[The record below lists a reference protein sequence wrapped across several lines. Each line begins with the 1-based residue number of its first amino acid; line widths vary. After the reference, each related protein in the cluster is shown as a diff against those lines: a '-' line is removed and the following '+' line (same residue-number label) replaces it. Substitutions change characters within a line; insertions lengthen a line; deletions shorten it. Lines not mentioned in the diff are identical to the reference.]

1 MWNHHGFCAH
11 FGLAQPAITIVGA
24 MVRENSMIGVIAR
37 LVLLAIVLAPLAAA
51 AAPIELK
58 LAYFTSDQAS
68 LYKIAIKPF
77 VDAVNDDARGG
88 IEITTYAGGSLG
100 KDQALQAQ
108 LVRDGV
114 ADIAFVALGPTG
126 DAFADGSVMQLPGL
140 FNDLREATL
149 VHTRLMAVRMVEGY
163 DDFFVIGAFATEPQ
177 SIHMRAPIVTIEDL
191 RGKRIR
197 ANNAIE
203 ARVLAQLGMYPVILP
218 ITKASEAI
226 SRGTID
232 GATTVVAPLITFGL
246 GRVMTYHYFL
256 RLGSNV
262 TTILMNRKKFESLP
276 KVSQDVIRQYSGEWL
291 AARYIQG
298 FEAYNTQIMEELK
311 SDSSRKVIFPSQTET
326 DLAAQVFK
334 GVRAEW
340 VEASPHNRQL
350 LNAVESEL
358 KQVRSTQ

>member
-1 MWNHHGFCAH
+1 
-11 FGLAQPAITIVGA
+11 
-24 MVRENSMIGVIAR
+24 MIGVMARLILAR
-37 LVLLAIVLAPLAAA
+37 LVFLAIVLAPLAAA

-88 IEITTYAGGSLG
+88 IEIKTYAGGILG
-100 KDQALQAQ
+100 KDQERQAQ
-108 LVRDGV
+108 LVRDEV

-126 DAFADGSVMQLPGL
+126 DQFADGSVMQLPGL
-140 FNDLREATL
+140 FDDLREATL
-149 VHTRLMAVRMVEGY
+149 VHTRLIASRTLGGY

-177 SIHMRAPIVTIEDL
+177 SIHMRPAVATLEDL
-191 RGKRIR
+191 KGKRIR

-203 ARVLAQLGMYPVILP
+203 ARVLARLGMYPVILP
-218 ITKASEAI
+218 IGKASEAI

-246 GRVMTYHYFL
+246 GRVMTNHYFL
-256 RLGSNV
+256 PLGSNV
-262 TTILMNRKKFESLP
+262 TTILMSRRKFESLP
-276 KVSQDVIRQYSGEWL
+276 KAAQDVIRKYSGEWL

-311 SDSSRKVIFPSQTET
+311 SDPSRKIIFPSQAET
-326 DLAAQVFK
+326 DLAGQVFK
-334 GVRAEW
+334 AVSAEW
-340 VEASPHNRQL
+340 AAASPHNRAL
-350 LNAVESEL
+350 LDAVEAEL
-358 KQVRSTQ
+358 REVR

>member
-1 MWNHHGFCAH
+1 
-11 FGLAQPAITIVGA
+11 
-24 MVRENSMIGVIAR
+24 MIGVMAR
-37 LVLLAIVLAPLAAA
+37 LVFLAIVLAPLAAA
-51 AAPIELK
+51 AEPIELK

-68 LYKIAIKPF
+68 VYKIAIAPF

-88 IEITTYAGGSLG
+88 IEIKTYPGGSLG
-100 KDQALQAQ
+100 KDQARQAE

-126 DAFADGSVMQLPGL
+126 DEFADGSVMQLPGL
-140 FNDLREATL
+140 FDDLREATL
-149 VHTRLMAVRMVEGY
+149 VHTRLVAARMLGGY

-177 SIHMRAPIVTIEDL
+177 SIHMRPPIATIEDL

-203 ARVLAQLGMYPVILP
+203 ARVLAKLGMYPVILP
-218 ITKASEAI
+218 IGKASEAI

-256 RLGSNV
+256 PLGSNV
-262 TTILMNRKKFESLP
+262 TTILMNRKRFESLP
-276 KVSQDVIRQYSGEWL
+276 KAAQDVIRAYSGEWL
-291 AARYIQG
+291 AGRYIQG
-298 FEAYNTQIMEELK
+298 FEAYNTQILDELK
-311 SDSSRKVIFPSQTET
+311 SDPSRQIIFPSQAET
-326 DLAAQVFK
+326 DLAGQVFK
-334 GVRAEW
+334 AVRSEW
-340 VEASPHNRQL
+340 AEASPHNRAL

-358 KQVRSTQ
+358 RQVRE

>member
-1 MWNHHGFCAH
+1 MA
-11 FGLAQPAITIVGA
+11 
-24 MVRENSMIGVIAR
+24 RENSMIGVMARLILAR
-37 LVLLAIVLAPLAAA
+37 LVLLAVVLAPLAAT

-68 LYKIAIKPF
+68 LYKIAIEPF
-77 VDAVNDDARGG
+77 VDAVNGDADGG
-88 IEITTYAGGSLG
+88 IEIKTYPGGSLG
-100 KDQALQAQ
+100 KDQGRQAQ
-108 LVRDGV
+108 LVREGV

-126 DAFADGSVMQLPGL
+126 DQFADGSVMQLPGL
-140 FNDLREATL
+140 FDDLREATL
-149 VHTRLMAVRMVEGY
+149 VHTRLIASGTLGGY
-163 DDFFVIGAFATEPQ
+163 EDFFVIGAFATEPQ

-203 ARVLAQLGMYPVILP
+203 ARVLTKLGMYPVILP
-218 ITKASEAI
+218 IGKASEAI

-256 RLGSNV
+256 PLGSNV
-262 TTILMNRKKFESLP
+262 TTILMSRRKFESLP
-276 KVSQDVIRQYSGEWL
+276 KAAQDVIRKYSGEWL

-311 SDSSRKVIFPSQTET
+311 SDPSRKIIFPSQAET
-326 DLAAQVFK
+326 DLAGQVFK
-334 GVRAEW
+334 AVRAEW
-340 VEASPHNRQL
+340 AAASPHNRAL
-350 LNAVESEL
+350 LDAVEAEL
-358 KQVRSTQ
+358 REVR

>member
-1 MWNHHGFCAH
+1 
-11 FGLAQPAITIVGA
+11 
-24 MVRENSMIGVIAR
+24 MIRAIAR

-51 AAPIELK
+51 AEPIKLK
-58 LAYFTSDQAS
+58 LAYFTSDQTT

-88 IEITTYAGGSLG
+88 IEITTYVGGSLG
-100 KDQALQAQ
+100 KDQARQAQ

-126 DAFADGSVMQLPGL
+126 DQFADASVMQLPGL
-140 FNDLREATL
+140 FDDLREAAL
-149 VHTRLMAVRMVEGY
+149 VHTRLMASGIVEGY
-163 DDFFVIGAFATEPQ
+163 DDFHVIGAFATEPQ
-177 SIHMRAPIVTIEDL
+177 SIHMRPPIVTIEDL

-203 ARVLAQLGMYPVILP
+203 ARVLARLGMYPVILP
-218 ITKASEAI
+218 IGKTSEAI

-262 TTILMNRKKFESLP
+262 TTILMSRKKFESLP
-276 KVSQDVIRQYSGEWL
+276 KVSQDVIRAYSGEWL
-291 AARYIQG
+291 ATRYIQG
-298 FEAYNTQIMEELK
+298 FEAYNTQVLEELK
-311 SDSSRKVIFPSQTET
+311 SDPSRKVIFPSQAET
-326 DLAAQVFK
+326 DLASQVFK

-340 VEASPHNRQL
+340 AQASPHNRQL
-350 LNAVESEL
+350 LNAVELEL
-358 KQVRSTQ
+358 RQVRSER

>member
-1 MWNHHGFCAH
+1 MA
-11 FGLAQPAITIVGA
+11 
-24 MVRENSMIGVIAR
+24 RENSMIGVMARLILAR
-37 LVLLAIVLAPLAAA
+37 LVFLAIVLAPLAAA

-68 LYKIAIKPF
+68 LYKIAIAPF
-77 VDAVNDDARGG
+77 VDAVNGDAAGG
-88 IEITTYAGGSLG
+88 IEIKTFAGGSLG
-100 KDQALQAQ
+100 KDQARQAE

-126 DAFADGSVMQLPGL
+126 DQFADESVMQLPGL
-140 FNDLREATL
+140 FDDLREATL
-149 VHTRLMAVRMVEGY
+149 VHTRLIASRMVEGY

-177 SIHMRAPIVTIEDL
+177 SIHMRPPIATLEDL
-191 RGKRIR
+191 NGKRIR

-203 ARVLAQLGMYPVILP
+203 ARVLARLGMYPVILP
-218 ITKASEAI
+218 IGKASEAV

-232 GATTVVAPLITFGL
+232 GATTVVAPLVTFGL

-276 KVSQDVIRQYSGEWL
+276 KAGQDVIRQYSGEWL

-298 FEAYNTQIMEELK
+298 FEAYNTQILDELK
-311 SDSSRKVIFPSQTET
+311 SDPSRRIIFPSQAETE
-326 DLAAQVFK
+326 LADQVFK

-340 VEASPHNRQL
+340 AEASPHNRAL

-358 KQVRSTQ
+358 SQVR